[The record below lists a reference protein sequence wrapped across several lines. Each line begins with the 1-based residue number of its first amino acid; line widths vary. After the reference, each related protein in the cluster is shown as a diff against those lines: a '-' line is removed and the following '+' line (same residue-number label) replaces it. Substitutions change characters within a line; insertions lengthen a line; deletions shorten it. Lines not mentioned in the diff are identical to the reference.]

1 MKEKTIKVLKVEPM
15 KAPTVTHLKNDLNSL
30 QEAVDGLIEII
41 PLGKGVVILDNE
53 EAKLRNMQ
61 GNRRFFNDI
70 IAGTFYVVGDD
81 DKGNLC
87 SLTEEQIAYYNAVFL
102 EPEVISDEEVASS
115 VYFKI
120 LFD

>member
-1 MKEKTIKVLKVEPM
+1 M
-15 KAPTVTHLKNDLNSL
+15 
-30 QEAVDGLIEII
+30 
-41 PLGKGVVILDNE
+41 GKGVVILDNE

>member
-15 KAPTVTHLKNDLNSL
+15 KAPTVTHLKNDLKSL

-41 PLGKGVVILDNE
+41 PLGKGVAILDNE

-70 IAGTFYVVGDD
+70 IAGTFYIVGDD

-102 EPEVISDEEVASS
+102 EPEVISDEDVASS
-115 VYFKI
+115 VCFKI